1 MAYQWNGSEHRWGER
16 VKVNIPIQVSAQP
29 LGGVDACLKN
39 LSLSGALL
47 KTDVDLRL
55 HSLVQ
60 VSIKPTPS
68 QHASVV
74 IAHVSRKFKDDVGVE
89 WCEFAPEAVRAWV
102 TVPPFRLAD
111 PSQPRA
117 EWEPADRS
125 RPRIIHS

>member
-55 HSLVQ
+55 HSLIE
-60 VSIKPTPS
+60 VSIKATPS
-68 QHASVV
+68 QHAAVV

-89 WCEFAPEAVRAWV
+89 WCEFAPSVV
-102 TVPPFRLAD
+102 KDLL
-111 PSQPRA
+111 
-117 EWEPADRS
+117 RS
-125 RPRIIHS
+125 TSIRVSV